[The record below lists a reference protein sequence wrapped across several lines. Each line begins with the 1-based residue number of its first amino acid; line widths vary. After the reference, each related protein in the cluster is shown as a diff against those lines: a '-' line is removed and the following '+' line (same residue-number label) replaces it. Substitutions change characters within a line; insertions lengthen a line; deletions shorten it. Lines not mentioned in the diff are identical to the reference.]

1 MQGQPFDKA
10 AYPLLAIAYP
20 SGVIP
25 DMRGQT
31 IKGKPNGR
39 AALSYEQDG
48 VISHTHGASASSTD
62 LGTKTT
68 SSFDYGTKTSNTTG
82 DHNHNR
88 GTMEITGTLGYFR
101 SDNSS
106 FYTASGTFTL
116 GGSTAAKSFTGSNFT
131 YGVPVNFNASRT
143 WSGVTNTTGNH
154 AHSVAIGAHAHSIAI
169 GSHGHSVTV
178 NATGNAENTVK
189 NIAFNYIVRLA

>member
-1 MQGQPFDKA
+1 MPARAKRPCRHKGCA
-10 AYPLLAIAYP
+10 AITNDV
-20 SGVIP
+20 SGYC
-25 DMRGQT
+25 DQHRQQHAGDGWRNYQSGKSRQERGYGRLWE
-31 IKGKPNGR
+31 IKR
-39 AALSYEQDG
+39 AR
-48 VISHTHGASASSTD
+48 
-62 LGTKTT
+62 
-68 SSFDYGTKTSNTTG
+68 
-82 DHNHNR
+82 NHNR

>member
-143 WSGVTNTTGNH
+143 GLASQTLRVTMRTLLQLALMHTPLLLVH
-154 AHSVAIGAHAHSIAI
+154 TDTPSLLTLL
-169 GSHGHSVTV
+169 VTRK
-178 NATGNAENTVK
+178 TLSK
-189 NIAFNYIVRLA
+189 ILRLTIL

>member
-1 MQGQPFDKA
+1 
-10 AYPLLAIAYP
+10 
-20 SGVIP
+20 
-25 DMRGQT
+25 
-31 IKGKPNGR
+31 
-39 AALSYEQDG
+39 
-48 VISHTHGASASSTD
+48 
-62 LGTKTT
+62 
-68 SSFDYGTKTSNTTG
+68 
-82 DHNHNR
+82 
-88 GTMEITGTLGYFR
+88 MEITGTLGYFR

-106 FYTASGTFTL
+106 FYTASGAFTL

-131 YGVPVNFNASRT
+131 YGVPVNYNASRT

-154 AHSVAIGAHAHSIAI
+154 AHSVAIGTHAHSIAI